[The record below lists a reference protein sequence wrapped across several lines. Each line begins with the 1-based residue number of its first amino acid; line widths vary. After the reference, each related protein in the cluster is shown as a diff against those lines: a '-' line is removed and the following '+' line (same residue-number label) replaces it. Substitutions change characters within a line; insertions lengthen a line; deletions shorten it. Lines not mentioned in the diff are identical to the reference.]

1 VVDSAPTARIDPL
14 DAYAR
19 DGVSAL
25 VAVQPKGPAQADAEA
40 RLLLY
45 LIRHNYATHK
55 HPDLTKLICDAWQ
68 LGR

>member
-1 VVDSAPTARIDPL
+1 MVDSAPAARIDPL

-25 VAVQPKGPAQADAEA
+25 VAVQLKGPAQADAKA

-45 LIRHNYATHK
+45 LILHNYATHK
-55 HPDLTKLICDAWQ
+55 HRRPDQVARPSPTYW
-68 LGR
+68 